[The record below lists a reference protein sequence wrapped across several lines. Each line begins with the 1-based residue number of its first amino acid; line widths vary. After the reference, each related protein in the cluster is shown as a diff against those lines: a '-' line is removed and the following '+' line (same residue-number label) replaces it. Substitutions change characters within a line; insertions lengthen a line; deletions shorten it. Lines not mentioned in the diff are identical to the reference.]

1 MPSLRPKE
9 LRKQGPSDLRKGL
22 VELRAELAK
31 LQTSVARGTIRKDS
45 GKVRNVRRN
54 IARLLTVLNESTATQ
69 S

>member
-9 LRKQGPSDLRKGL
+9 LRKQGHLDLRREL

-31 LQTSVARGTIRKDS
+31 LETSVARGTIRKES

-54 IARLLTVLNESTATQ
+54 IARLLTVLNEPVATQ
-69 S
+69 G

>member
-31 LQTSVARGTIRKDS
+31 LQTSVARGTIRKES